1 MIWLMTMFVA
11 FHCDWCG
18 FANAIFLQLFFLD
31 SGVDGAAADVA
42 APSEMSSDS
51 DSDDDDEET
60 DQPPA
65 VWHDSDDER
74 LTVSLASQ
82 QRLRKLRVAESEDV
96 INGKEYIRRLR
107 RQYQQL
113 HPTPEWANPEL
124 NVAQADSDS
133 DRADDMDTDDEGQS
147 SAQPL
152 TKLLQGITD
161 LTKLEDNT
169 HTGGKR
175 KLRPEMLD
183 IQRLKDVG
191 KDQPVSVGLY

>member
-1 MIWLMTMFVA
+1 MSDA
-11 FHCDWCG
+11 E
-18 FANAIFLQLFFLD
+18 
-31 SGVDGAAADVA
+31 DG
-42 APSEMSSDS
+42 
-51 DSDDDDEET
+51 DDEEA
-60 DQPPA
+60 DELPA

-74 LTVSLASQ
+74 LTISLASH

-96 INGKEYIRRLR
+96 ISGKEYIRRLR

-124 NVAQADSDS
+124 SVARNESDS
-133 DRADDMDTDDEGQS
+133 DDMDTDDEGPS

-152 TKLLQGITD
+152 AKLLQGITD

-169 HTGGKR
+169 HAGGKR
-175 KLRPEMLD
+175 KLRQEMLD

-191 KDQPVSVGLY
+191 KDQPVSVALVRLWR